1 LITYVLQPIFGCDV
15 GGVRATNVVCMI
27 ALAWIVEKIF
37 SHRMGGGQKAG
48 YGTFSAA
55 HSALNIALLP
65 PLFFFSALY
74 YTDVASTLSVMLCFY
89 PLICSDESAVKPIW
103 WHLRLFVFGLVSLT
117 FRQTNIFWVAVFPA
131 AAVVLRELDQGHE
144 LVKESMYNKSKG
156 FGDTMANV
164 ARTSWKMDVLYDP
177 PVRDASMEGRFA
189 RTRQSTNT
197 SSQHSQ
203 TTPKPSYRSPHAPP
217 NSQHNRNASYK
228 SSRRS
233 NLSSPSSPRL
243 SHSSSSTAAWS

>member
-1 LITYVLQPIFGCDV
+1 M
-15 GGVRATNVVCMI
+15 VCMI

-37 SHRMGGGQKAG
+37 SHRMGREGGH
-48 YGTFSAA
+48 GTFSAA

-89 PLICSDESAVKPIW
+89 PLICSDERASDKSAVKQVW
-103 WHLRLFVFGLVSLT
+103 WHLRLFVLGLVSLT

-156 FGDTMANV
+156 FGDTMTNV

-177 PVRDASMEGRFA
+177 PVRDASMEGSFA
-189 RTRQSTNT
+189 RNDRFMDTRSP
-197 SSQHSQ
+197 HSQ
-203 TTPKPSYRSPHAPP
+203 TTPKPSSPSPHVPP
-217 NSQHNRNASYK
+217 NSRPNRSASYK
-228 SSRRS
+228 SSAHCS
-233 NLSSPSSPRL
+233 LSSPSLLHSSP
-243 SHSSSSTAAWS
+243 SSSSTAA

>member
-15 GGVRATNVVCMI
+15 GGVRATNVVCMV

-37 SHRMGGGQKAG
+37 SHRMGGAQKAG

-55 HSALNIALLP
+55 HSALNIALMPL
-65 PLFFFSALY
+65 LFFFSALY

-89 PLICSDESAVKPIW
+89 PLICSDESVVKQIW
-103 WHLRLFVFGLVSLT
+103 WHLRLFVLGLVSLT

-156 FGDTMANV
+156 FGDTMASV
-164 ARTSWKMDVLYDP
+164 ARTSWKMDVLFDP
-177 PVRDASMEGRFA
+177 PVRDASMEGEFVRDY
-189 RTRQSTNT
+189 QVTNI
-197 SSQHSQ
+197 SLQQSQ
-203 TTPKPSYRSPHAPP
+203 TTPKHSYPSPHAPP
-217 NSQHNRNASYK
+217 NSRHNRNASCK
-228 SSRRS
+228 SSRRCS
-233 NLSSPSSPRL
+233 LSSPSSPPSSL
-243 SHSSSSTAAWS
+243 SSSSTAA

>member
-1 LITYVLQPIFGCDV
+1 MV
-15 GGVRATNVVCMI
+15 

-37 SHRMGGGQKAG
+37 SHRMGGAQKSG

-55 HSALNIALLP
+55 HSALNIALMP

-89 PLICSDESAVKPIW
+89 PLVCSDESAVKQIW
-103 WHLRLFVFGLVSLT
+103 WHSRLFVLGLVSLT

-156 FGDTMANV
+156 FGDTMASV

-177 PVRDASMEGRFA
+177 SVRDASMEGEFA
-189 RTRQSTNT
+189 RNYQSTNI
-197 SSQHSQ
+197 SLQHSQ
-203 TTPKPSYRSPHAPP
+203 TTLKLLYRSPPVPP
-217 NSQHNRNASYK
+217 NSRHNRNASGK
-228 SSRRS
+228 SSRRC
-233 NLSSPSSPRL
+233 NLSSLSSPPSSP
-243 SHSSSSTAAWS
+243 SSSSTAA

>member
-15 GGVRATNVVCMI
+15 GGVRATNVVCMV

-37 SHRMGGGQKAG
+37 SHRMGGAQKAG

-55 HSALNIALLP
+55 HSALNIALMP

-89 PLICSDESAVKPIW
+89 PLICSDESVVKQIW
-103 WHLRLFVFGLVSLT
+103 WHLRLFVLGLVSLT

-131 AAVVLRELDQGHE
+131 AAVVRELDQGHE

-156 FGDTMANV
+156 FGDTMASV
-164 ARTSWKMDVLYDP
+164 ARTSWKMDVLFDP
-177 PVRDASMEGRFA
+177 PVRDASMEGEFVRDY
-189 RTRQSTNT
+189 QVTNI
-197 SSQHSQ
+197 SLQQSQ
-203 TTPKPSYRSPHAPP
+203 TTPKHSYPSPHAPP
-217 NSQHNRNASYK
+217 NSRHNRNASCK
-228 SSRRS
+228 SSRRCS
-233 NLSSPSSPRL
+233 LSSPSSPPSSL
-243 SHSSSSTAAWS
+243 SSSSTAA